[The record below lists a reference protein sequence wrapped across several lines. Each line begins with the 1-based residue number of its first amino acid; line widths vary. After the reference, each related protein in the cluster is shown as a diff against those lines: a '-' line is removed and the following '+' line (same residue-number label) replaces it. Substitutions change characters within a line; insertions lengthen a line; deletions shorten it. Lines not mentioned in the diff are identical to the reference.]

1 MTSLLGTA
9 LNPREVELKF
19 HLPDGSRVLLERYP
33 ALAAAAPAH
42 HHLVSTYFDTPD
54 RALDR
59 FGLSLRVRRDGEK
72 RIQTVKSRSNGHGV
86 AASRGEW
93 EWPIGQDTPQLTW
106 LSQTPAL
113 AEAARAIRGRLQPA
127 FVTDIRRTTH
137 LLRLDSGTTAEVAFD
152 EGDIQA
158 GLARDAV
165 SELEIELKSGGVEP
179 LYRLAGALLSTAP
192 LWLMSES
199 KASRGWR
206 LRTGQGAGAQLK
218 LPLRFKR
225 TLCADAGFR
234 QIFGATLGHLTANI
248 GPTLRGDPE
257 GLHQARIAIREARAV
272 LQLFDPYLDVD
283 RARRFKEA
291 LRTYGEILG
300 AARDWDVFCL
310 ETLPGA
316 MPDLSSER
324 LEDLNSAAE
333 VERQLA
339 HEAVADALRGRGFS
353 ETVLGLVSWSEV
365 GALGPSGHDAGLT
378 RRQLSTLAPSL
389 LDRAARTVR
398 RRGRHVGRLSEAG
411 RHDLRKS
418 LKKLSVDIEALA
430 PFYGTKVVKRYRRR
444 CEALEKI
451 LGAAND
457 AAVTDRLA
465 RKLVAGDLAAL
476 STPAR
481 ALEHWN
487 SVRGRKALIDLRA
500 ARRKLRHQPEF
511 WS

>member
-1 MTSLLGTA
+1 MTSPLGTA

-19 HLPDGSRVLLERYP
+19 HLPVGSRVLLERYQ
-33 ALAAAAPAH
+33 ALAAAAPSH

-59 FGLSLRVRRDGEK
+59 FGLTLRVRREGEK
-72 RIQTVKSRSNGHGV
+72 RIQTVKSRSTGHGV

-93 EWPIGQDTPQLTW
+93 EWPIGQDTPEVAR

-113 AEAARAIRGRLQPA
+113 AAAARAIRGRLQPA

-137 LLRLDSGTTAEVAFD
+137 LLHLDNGATAEVAFD
-152 EGDIQA
+152 EGDIRA
-158 GLARDAV
+158 GLARDVV

-179 LYRLAGALLSTAP
+179 FYRLAGALLATAP

-225 TLCADAGFR
+225 KLCADAGFR
-234 QIFGATLGHLTANI
+234 QVFGATLGHLTANI

-272 LQLFDPYLDVD
+272 LQLFEPYLDANGVG
-283 RARRFKEA
+283 RFTDT
-291 LRTYGEILG
+291 LRTYGQILG

-324 LEDLNSAAE
+324 LENINSAAE

-339 HEAVADALRGRGFS
+339 HAAVTAALQGRGFS
-353 ETVLGLVSWSEV
+353 EMVLGLVSWSDV
-365 GALGPSGHDAGLT
+365 CPLSLSDKDADFA
-378 RRQLSTLAPSL
+378 RIQLSTLAPSL
-389 LDRAARTVR
+389 LDRAAQAVR
-398 RRGRHVGRLSEAG
+398 RRGRHVSRLSKAG

-430 PFYGTKVVKRYRRR
+430 SFYGTKAVKRYRHR

-457 AAVTDRLA
+457 AAVTDGLA
-465 RKLVAGDLAAL
+465 HKLVAADRSAL
-476 STPAR
+476 SKPAR

-487 SVRGRKALIDLRA
+487 SVRGRKALIGLKA
-500 ARRKLRHQPEF
+500 AMRNLRHQPEF

>member
-1 MTSLLGTA
+1 MTFQLGTA
-9 LNPREVELKF
+9 VNPREVELKF
-19 HLPDGSRVLLERYP
+19 HLPVGSRVLLERYP
-33 ALAAAAPAH
+33 ALAAAAPSQ

-59 FGLSLRVRRDGEK
+59 FGLTLRVRREGEK
-72 RIQTVKSRSNGHGV
+72 RIQTVKSRSTGHGV
-86 AASRGEW
+86 ASSRGEW
-93 EWPIGQDTPQLTW
+93 EWPIGQDTPEVAR

-113 AEAARAIRGRLQPA
+113 AAAARAIRGRLQPE

-137 LLRLDSGTTAEVAFD
+137 LLQLDNGATAEVAFD

-158 GLARDAV
+158 GPAREAV

-179 LYRLAGALLSTAP
+179 LYQLAGSLLSTAP

-206 LRTGQGAGAQLK
+206 LRMGQGGGAQLTR
-218 LPLRFKR
+218 PLKFKR
-225 TLCADAGFR
+225 RLCADAGFR
-234 QIFGATLGHLTANI
+234 QIFGATLGHLMANI
-248 GPTLRGDPE
+248 GPTLRSDPE

-272 LQLFDPYLDVD
+272 LQLFDPYLDADGVG
-283 RARRFKEA
+283 RF
-291 LRTYGEILG
+291 T
-300 AARDWDVFCL
+300 
-310 ETLPGA
+310 
-316 MPDLSSER
+316 
-324 LEDLNSAAE
+324 DLNAAAE

-339 HEAVADALRGRGFS
+339 HAAVAAALQGRGFS
-353 ETVLGLVSWSEV
+353 EMVLGLVSWSDV
-365 GALGPSGHDAGLT
+365 CALALSENDADLT
-378 RRQLSTLAPSL
+378 RRQLSTLAPAL
-389 LDRAARTVR
+389 LDRAAQAVR
-398 RRGRHVGRLSEAG
+398 RRGRHVSRLSKAG

-430 PFYGTKVVKRYRRR
+430 PFYGKKAVKRYRHR

-457 AAVTDRLA
+457 AAVTDGLA
-465 RKLVAGDLAAL
+465 RKLVAADRSAL
-476 STPAR
+476 SKPAR

-487 SVRGRKALIDLRA
+487 SVRGRKASIGLKA
-500 ARRKLRHQPEF
+500 AMRNLRHQPEF

>member
-1 MTSLLGTA
+1 MTSPLGTA

-19 HLPDGSRVLLERYP
+19 HLPQGSRVLLERYP

-59 FGLSLRVRRDGEK
+59 CGLTLRVRQDGAK

-93 EWPIGQDTPQLTW
+93 EWPIGQDSPDVAR
-106 LSQTPAL
+106 LSQTPQLAAAAL
-113 AEAARAIRGRLQPA
+113 AIKGRLQPA

-137 LLRLDSGTTAEVAFD
+137 FLRLDNGTTAEVAFD

-158 GLARDAV
+158 GPAREAV

-179 LYRLAGALLSTAP
+179 LYQLAGSLLSTAP

-206 LRTGQGAGAQLK
+206 LRTGQGGGAQLTR
-218 LPLRFKR
+218 PLKFKR
-225 TLCADAGFR
+225 RLCADAGFR

-272 LQLFDPYLDVD
+272 LQLFDGYLDAD
-283 RARRFKEA
+283 GARRFKET

-300 AARDWDVFCL
+300 EARDWDVFCL
-310 ETLPGA
+310 ETLPAA
-316 MPDLSSER
+316 MPDLSRER

-339 HEAVADALRGRGFS
+339 HEAVAVAVRGRGFS
-353 ETVLGLVSWSEV
+353 EMVLGLVSWSDV
-365 GALGPSGHDAGLT
+365 GAIAPAGHDAGLT
-378 RRQLSTLAPSL
+378 RRHLSTLGPSL

-398 RRGRHVGRLSEAG
+398 RRGRHISRLSEAG

-418 LKKLSVDIEALA
+418 LKKLSVDIGALA
-430 PFYGTKVVKRYRRR
+430 PFYGTKPVKHYRSR

-457 AAVTDRLA
+457 AAVTDRLTH
-465 RKLVAGDLAAL
+465 KLVAAGRAELL
-476 STPAR
+476 KPAR
-481 ALEHWN
+481 ALERWN
-487 SVRGRKALIDLRA
+487 TVRGRKALIGLKPAMRN
-500 ARRKLRHQPEF
+500 LRHAPSF